1 MYMHQ
6 AVAFRYGSLNPT
18 DITGTR
24 NYVLYNQN
32 TGSGAGM
39 FGITS
44 ANVTATRTGS
54 GTEADRMT
62 VTVTGF
68 HYPMIA
74 PGFSGD
80 AKPGDQRNAPGG
92 SQLTPY
98 YNSGCKWSVL
108 PATT

>member
-80 AKPGDQRNAPGG
+80 AKPI
-92 SQLTPY
+92 
-98 YNSGCKWSVL
+98 SVTL
-108 PATT
+108 PVEAN